1 MRKGVGQFG
10 GLMLALPQRRQFAT
24 RDDFAAAVSA
34 SFEELFARY
43 EAETVTHSNPDW
55 AVGSDCFNVS
65 LPIAI
70 ASEGGAAY
78 GVSSIIKHAI
88 EMKKSAIGR
97 LARVE
102 RGGQWIVFFE
112 AK

>member
-1 MRKGVGQFG
+1 
-10 GLMLALPQRRQFAT
+10 MLALPQRRQFST

-34 SFEELFARY
+34 TFEELFERY
-43 EAETVTHSNPDW
+43 EAEAVSHSNPEW
-55 AVGSDCFNVS
+55 AVSSDGYSVA
-65 LPIAI
+65 LPIGI
-70 ASEGGAAY
+70 AMEGGAAY
-78 GVSSIIKHAI
+78 GISSIVKHAI

-102 RGGQWIVFFE
+102 RDGFWIVFFE